1 MPVCLIVCL
10 EQIEHFNGARYLS
23 SLDKLEGN
31 PIWEGEEARSRLGPR
46 DKEVDLEGER
56 RAMDEREMV
65 GLFKI
70 GGRRQKT
77 EPMEEWINH
86 HCPGGIH
93 GSGQVHGD
101 VRLPWCRD

>member
-1 MPVCLIVCL
+1 
-10 EQIEHFNGARYLS
+10 
-23 SLDKLEGN
+23 
-31 PIWEGEEARSRLGPR
+31 
-46 DKEVDLEGER
+46 
-56 RAMDEREMV
+56 MDEREMV
-65 GLFKI
+65 ELFKI